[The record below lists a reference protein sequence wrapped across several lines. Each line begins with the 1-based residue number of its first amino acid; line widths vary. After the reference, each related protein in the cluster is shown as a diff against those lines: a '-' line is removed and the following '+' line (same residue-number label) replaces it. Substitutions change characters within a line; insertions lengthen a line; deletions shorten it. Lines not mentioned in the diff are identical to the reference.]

1 MKKKKVCILGSTG
14 SIGRN
19 TLKVISDLSD
29 RFEVSGLSAH
39 SNIPLLAR
47 QINEFKPSMAAI
59 SDESLVKELR
69 KRTRHHTTILAGD
82 GAHEELAGQ
91 KDADIIMVA
100 ITGSASIRP
109 AYSAVSR
116 GKDVALA
123 SKEALVSAG
132 HLIMREAKRRNS
144 TIIPVDSEH
153 SAVFQCLAGNNAAI
167 VDRLYITSS
176 GGPLWNVPKKAFKN
190 LSQEKVLR
198 HPKWKMGKKIS
209 VDSAT
214 MMNKGLEVIEAKW
227 FFGMDIGSIEVL
239 IHPEAVIH
247 SMVEF
252 VDGVLLAQL
261 SITDMRIPIQ
271 YALSYPERCENR
283 LKRLD
288 LVDIGR
294 LSFCKPDKVKF
305 PALRIAYEAAKA
317 GGSAPCVLNA
327 SNEAAVRAFLGGK
340 IDFTAIP
347 AIIEKVLSKHKKI
360 EFPSLNE
367 IDVIG
372 EWAEEEVKRFC

>member
-14 SIGRN
+14 SVGRN

-47 QINEFKPSMAAI
+47 QINEFKPSVAAI
-59 SDESLVKELR
+59 SDESLVRELR
-69 KRTRHHTTILAGD
+69 KRIRHHTTILAGKT
-82 GAHEELAGQ
+82 AHEELAGQ

-109 AYSAVSR
+109 AYSAVSH

-144 TIIPVDSEH
+144 AIIPVDSEH
-153 SAVFQCLAGNNAAI
+153 SAIFQCLMGNNAA
-167 VDRLYITSS
+167 VVRKLYITSS

-190 LSQEKVLR
+190 LSQKKVLR

-227 FFGMDIGSIEVL
+227 FFGMNIDSIEVL

-252 VDGVLLAQL
+252 IDGVLLAQL

-288 LVDIGR
+288 LADIGR

-305 PALRIAYEAAKA
+305 PALEIAYEAAKA
-317 GGSAPCVLNA
+317 GGSAPSVLNA
-327 SNEAAVRAFLGGK
+327 SNEAAVRAFLVGK

-347 AIIEKVLSKHKKI
+347 VIIEKVLAKHKRI
-360 EFPSLNE
+360 EFPSLDE
-367 IDVIG
+367 IDAIG
-372 EWAEEEVKRFC
+372 RWAEREVGRFC

>member
-14 SIGRN
+14 SVGRN

-47 QINEFKPSMAAI
+47 QINEFKPSVAAI
-59 SDESLVKELR
+59 SDESLVRELR
-69 KRTRHHTTILAGD
+69 KRIRHHTTTLAGKT
-82 GAHEELAGQ
+82 AHEELAGQ

-109 AYSAVSR
+109 AYSAVSH

-144 TIIPVDSEH
+144 AIIPVDSEH
-153 SAVFQCLAGNNAAI
+153 SAIFQCLMGNNAA
-167 VDRLYITSS
+167 VVRKLYITSS

-190 LSQEKVLR
+190 LSQKKVLR

-227 FFGMDIGSIEVL
+227 FFGMNIDSIEVL

-252 VDGVLLAQL
+252 IDGVLLAQL

-288 LVDIGR
+288 LADIGR

-305 PALRIAYEAAKA
+305 PALEIAYEAAKA
-317 GGSAPCVLNA
+317 GGSAPSVLNA
-327 SNEAAVRAFLGGK
+327 SNEAAVRAFLVGK

-347 AIIEKVLSKHKKI
+347 VIIEKVLAKHKRI
-360 EFPSLNE
+360 EFPSLDE
-367 IDVIG
+367 IDAIG
-372 EWAEEEVKRFC
+372 RWAEREVGRFC